1 MIKETITIEA
11 QVGKAV
17 KGVED
22 LTKQIEDLQKQ
33 QKEQGDAAIK
43 QAKQQEEATN
53 KAAKATKVLGKGVK
67 GIGLAMK
74 AAGIGIVMK
83 LFEKLSEALMKNQ
96 EVADAVETAFNAV
109 AIIFKQITDVL
120 IDVFKSTSES
130 TGGFDAL
137 QKVLGGALMLSI
149 NLVVGAIQAMA
160 LGVKKAQLAWENSF
174 LGGKDTETIK
184 RLEGDIEDLETKL
197 TETGENIQQA
207 GKDIASNFVEAVT
220 EVGTLATNVAEATA
234 ETIKNINLDTVI
246 EDAKKV
252 TALKKNYEL
261 LALEQQRLVEQYDLA
276 AETQRQIRDDE
287 SKSIEDRIVANQKL
301 GEVLD
306 KQVKAEK
313 DAIQSQLDAL
323 DERAKIEG
331 ETNEIINERFSLNT
345 EMIAI
350 DAKVAGFRS
359 EQLTNENALLKEQT
373 EMTNQ
378 LAESKNQIAAEGKR
392 IAAESIEN
400 EVERL
405 NALKA
410 INDEENRLELE
421 RLQNIADN
429 AKAGTQAKTDADI
442 AYAQKSAEVARDKA
456 KTDKEIDDAEVAAK
470 RDKNMKI
477 AQGLQDLSSILGE
490 ETAAGKAAAI
500 AATTI
505 STYQSA
511 TDSYKSLAGIPIIG
525 PVLGAAA
532 AGAAIVSGIAQVK
545 KITAVKTPK
554 GKGAAATGASAATG
568 QPAAPP
574 QPPRFNIVG
583 SSDAN
588 QLAGVIGEQDKKP
601 IKAFVVSKDVT
612 TKQSLER
619 DIVKTASL

>member
-33 QKEQGDAAIK
+33 QKEQGDASIK
-43 QAKQQEEATN
+43 QAKQQESATN
-53 KAAKATKVLGKGVK
+53 KATKATKALGKGVK

-74 AAGIGIVMK
+74 AAGIGIIMK

-109 AIIFKQITDVL
+109 SIIFKQITDVL

-149 NLVVGAIQAMA
+149 NLVVGAIQVMS

-174 LGGKDTETIK
+174 LGGKDPETIK

-197 TETGENIQQA
+197 IETGENIKQA
-207 GKDIASNFVEAVT
+207 GTDIATNFVEAVT
-220 EVGTLATNVAEATA
+220 EVGTLATNVAQATA
-234 ETIKNINLDTVI
+234 DTIKNINLDTVL
-246 EDAKKV
+246 EDSKKL
-252 TALKKNYEL
+252 TALKKNFEL

-287 SKSIEDRIVANQKL
+287 SKSIEDRIAANEKL
-301 GEVLD
+301 NQVLND
-306 KQVKAEK
+306 QSVAEK
-313 DAIQSQLDAL
+313 AAIQAQLDAL
-323 DERAKIEG
+323 ELRAKIEG
-331 ETNEIINERFSLNT
+331 DTNEIVNERFSLNT

-359 EQLTNENALLKEQT
+359 EQLTNENSLLKEQT
-373 EMTNQ
+373 EMVQQ
-378 LAESKNQIAAEGKR
+378 LGESKNEIAAETKR
-392 IAAESIEN
+392 IAAEEIEN
-400 EVERL
+400 LVLR
-405 NALKA
+405 LKA
-410 INDEENRLELE
+410 LQEINDEENRLELE
-421 RLQNIADN
+421 RLKNVADN
-429 AKAGTQAKTDADI
+429 AKAGTQAKVDADI
-442 AYAQKSAEVARDKA
+442 AYAEKSAEVAKDKA
-456 KTDKEIDDAEVAAK
+456 KTDKEIAKAEKDA
-470 RDKNMKI
+470 RDEKTKLI
-477 AQGLQDLSSILGE
+477 GEGLQNLSTILGE

-511 TDSYKSLAGIPIIG
+511 QKSYDSLASIPVIGVPLGI
-525 PVLGAAA
+525 AA

-545 KITAVKTPK
+545 KITAVKTPA
-554 GKGAAATGASAATG
+554 GKGAAATGATG

-574 QPPRFNIVG
+574 QPPRFNLVG

-612 TKQSLER
+612 TKQSLDR

>member
-53 KAAKATKVLGKGVK
+53 KAAKATQVLGKGVK

-149 NLVVGAIQAMA
+149 NLVVGAIQGMA

-174 LGGKDTETIK
+174 LGGKDPETIK

-197 TETGENIQQA
+197 TETGENIKQA
-207 GKDIASNFVEAVT
+207 GTDIATNFVEAVT
-220 EVGTLATNVAEATA
+220 EVGTLATNVAQATA
-234 ETIKNINLDTVI
+234 DTIKNINLDTVL
-246 EDAKKV
+246 EDSKKL
-252 TALKKNYEL
+252 TALKKNFEL
-261 LALEQQRLVEQYDLA
+261 LALEQQRLVEKYDLA

-287 SKSIEDRIVANQKL
+287 SKSIEDRIAANKQL
-301 GEVLD
+301 GEVL
-306 KQVKAEK
+306 KQQSDAEK
-313 DAIQSQLDAL
+313 TAIQAQLDAL
-323 DERAKIEG
+323 NERAKIEG
-331 ETNEIINERFSLNT
+331 ETNEIINERFALNT
-345 EMIAI
+345 EIIAI

-359 EQLTNENALLKEQT
+359 EQLTNENSLLKEQND
-373 EMTNQ
+373 MVQQ
-378 LAESKNQIAAEGKR
+378 LAESKNQIAAESKR
-392 IAAESIEN
+392 IAAEGIEN

-405 NALKA
+405 NALKE

-421 RLQNIADN
+421 RLKNAADN

-470 RDKNMKI
+470 REKNMQI
-477 AQGLQDLSSILGE
+477 AQGFQNLSTILGE

-511 TDSYKSLAGIPIIG
+511 TDSYKSMSGIPVIG
-525 PVLGAAA
+525 PALGAVA

-554 GKGAAATGASAATG
+554 GKGAAATGATG

-574 QPPRFNIVG
+574 QPPRFNLVG

>member
-53 KAAKATKVLGKGVK
+53 KAAKATQVLGKGVK

-149 NLVVGAIQAMA
+149 NLVVGAIQGMA

-174 LGGKDTETIK
+174 LGGKDPETIK

-197 TETGENIQQA
+197 TETGENIKQA
-207 GKDIASNFVEAVT
+207 GTDIATNFVEAVT
-220 EVGTLATNVAEATA
+220 EVGTLATNVAQATA
-234 ETIKNINLDTVI
+234 DTIKKINLDTVL
-246 EDAKKV
+246 EDSKKL
-252 TALKKNYEL
+252 TALKKNFEL
-261 LALEQQRLVEQYDLA
+261 LALEQQRLVEKYDLA

-287 SKSIEDRIVANQKL
+287 SKSIEGRIAANKQL
-301 GEVLD
+301 GEVL
-306 KQVKAEK
+306 KQQSDAEK
-313 DAIQSQLDAL
+313 TAIQAQLDAL
-323 DERAKIEG
+323 NERAKIEG
-331 ETNEIINERFSLNT
+331 ETNEIINERFALNT
-345 EMIAI
+345 EIIAI
-350 DAKVAGFRS
+350 DAKVAGFKS
-359 EQLTNENALLKEQT
+359 EQLTNENSLLKEQT

-378 LAESKNQIAAEGKR
+378 LAESKNQIAAESKR
-392 IAAESIEN
+392 ITAEGIEN

-405 NALKA
+405 NALRA

-421 RLQNIADN
+421 RLKNAADN

-442 AYAQKSAEVARDKA
+442 AYAQKSAEVARGKA
-456 KTDKEIDDAEVAAK
+456 ETDKEIDDAEVAAK
-470 RDKNMKI
+470 REKNLKI
-477 AQGLQDLSSILGE
+477 AQGFQNLSTILGE

-511 TDSYKSLAGIPIIG
+511 QDSYKSLAGIPVIG
-525 PVLGAAA
+525 PALGAVA

-554 GKGAAATGASAATG
+554 GKGAAATGATG

-574 QPPRFNIVG
+574 QPPRFNLVG

-619 DIVKTASL
+619 DIIKTASL

>member
-33 QKEQGDAAIK
+33 QKEQGDASIK
-43 QAKQQEEATN
+43 QAKQQESATN
-53 KAAKATKVLGKGVK
+53 KATKATKALGKGVK

-74 AAGIGIVMK
+74 AAGIGIIMK

-109 AIIFKQITDVL
+109 SIIFKQITDVL

-149 NLVVGAIQAMA
+149 NLVVGAIQVMS

-174 LGGKDTETIK
+174 LGGKDPETIK

-197 TETGENIQQA
+197 IETGENIKQA
-207 GKDIASNFVEAVT
+207 GTDIATNFVEAVT
-220 EVGTLATNVAEATA
+220 EVGTLATNVAQATA
-234 ETIKNINLDTVI
+234 DTIKNINLDTVL
-246 EDAKKV
+246 EDSKKL
-252 TALKKNYEL
+252 TALKKNFEL

-287 SKSIEDRIVANQKL
+287 SKSIEDRIAANEKL
-301 GEVLD
+301 NQVLND
-306 KQVKAEK
+306 QSVAEK
-313 DAIQSQLDAL
+313 EAIQAQLDAL
-323 DERAKIEG
+323 ELRAKIEG
-331 ETNEIINERFSLNT
+331 DTNEIVNERFSLNT

-359 EQLTNENALLKEQT
+359 EQLTNENSLLKEQT
-373 EMTNQ
+373 EMVQQ
-378 LAESKNQIAAEGKR
+378 LGESKNEIAAETKR
-392 IAAESIEN
+392 IAAEEIEN
-400 EVERL
+400 LVLR
-405 NALKA
+405 LKA
-410 INDEENRLELE
+410 LQEINDEENRLELE
-421 RLQNIADN
+421 RLKNVADN
-429 AKAGTQAKTDADI
+429 AKAGTQAKVDADI
-442 AYAQKSAEVARDKA
+442 AYAEKSAEVAKDKA
-456 KTDKEIDDAEVAAK
+456 KTDKEIAQAEKDA
-470 RDKNMKI
+470 RDEKTRLI
-477 AQGLQDLSSILGE
+477 GEGLQNLSTILGE

-511 TDSYKSLAGIPIIG
+511 QKSYDSLASIPVIGVPLGI
-525 PVLGAAA
+525 AA

-545 KITAVKTPK
+545 KITAVKTPA
-554 GKGAAATGASAATG
+554 GKGAAATGATG

-574 QPPRFNIVG
+574 QPPRFNLVG

-612 TKQSLER
+612 TKQSLDR

>member
-53 KAAKATKVLGKGVK
+53 KAAKATQVLGKGVK

-149 NLVVGAIQAMA
+149 NLVVGAIQGMA

-174 LGGKDTETIK
+174 LGGKDPETIK

-197 TETGENIQQA
+197 TETGENIKQA
-207 GKDIASNFVEAVT
+207 GTDIATNFVEAVT
-220 EVGTLATNVAEATA
+220 EVGTLATNVAQATA
-234 ETIKNINLDTVI
+234 DTIKKINLDTVL
-246 EDAKKV
+246 EDSKKL
-252 TALKKNYEL
+252 TALKKNFEL
-261 LALEQQRLVEQYDLA
+261 LALEQQRLVEKYDLA

-287 SKSIEDRIVANQKL
+287 SKSIEDRIAANKQL
-301 GEVLD
+301 GEVL
-306 KQVKAEK
+306 KQQSDAEK
-313 DAIQSQLDAL
+313 TAIQAQLDAL
-323 DERAKIEG
+323 NERAKIEG
-331 ETNEIINERFSLNT
+331 ETNEIINERFALNT
-345 EMIAI
+345 EIIAI
-350 DAKVAGFRS
+350 DAKVAGFKS
-359 EQLTNENALLKEQT
+359 EQLTNENSLLKEQT

-378 LAESKNQIAAEGKR
+378 LAESKNQIAAESKR
-392 IAAESIEN
+392 ITAEGIEN

-405 NALKA
+405 NALRA

-421 RLQNIADN
+421 RLKNAADN

-442 AYAQKSAEVARDKA
+442 AYAQKSAEVARGKA
-456 KTDKEIDDAEVAAK
+456 ETDKEIDDAEVAAK
-470 RDKNMKI
+470 REKNLKI
-477 AQGLQDLSSILGE
+477 AQGFQNLSTILGE

-511 TDSYKSLAGIPIIG
+511 QDSYKSLAGIPVIG
-525 PVLGAAA
+525 PALGAVA

-554 GKGAAATGASAATG
+554 GKGAAATGATG

-574 QPPRFNIVG
+574 QPPRFNLVG

-619 DIVKTASL
+619 DIIKTASL

>member
-1 MIKETITIEA
+1 
-11 QVGKAV
+11 
-17 KGVED
+17 
-22 LTKQIEDLQKQ
+22 
-33 QKEQGDAAIK
+33 
-43 QAKQQEEATN
+43 
-53 KAAKATKVLGKGVK
+53 
-67 GIGLAMK
+67 MK

-149 NLVVGAIQAMA
+149 NLVVGAIQGMA

-174 LGGKDTETIK
+174 LGGKDPETIK

-197 TETGENIQQA
+197 TETGENIKKA
-207 GKDIASNFVEAVT
+207 GTDIATNFVEAVT

-234 ETIKNINLDTVI
+234 DTIKKINLDTVL
-246 EDAKKV
+246 EDSKKL
-252 TALKKNYEL
+252 TALKKNFEL
-261 LALEQQRLVEQYDLA
+261 LALEQQRLVEKYDLA

-287 SKSIEDRIVANQKL
+287 SKSIEDRIAANKQL
-301 GEVLD
+301 GEVL
-306 KQVKAEK
+306 KQQSDAEK
-313 DAIQSQLDAL
+313 TAIQAQLDAL
-323 DERAKIEG
+323 NERAKIEG
-331 ETNEIINERFSLNT
+331 ETNEIINERFALNT
-345 EMIAI
+345 EIIAI
-350 DAKVAGFRS
+350 DAKVAGFKS
-359 EQLTNENALLKEQT
+359 EQLTNENSLIKEQI
-373 EMTNQ
+373 EMTQQ
-378 LAESKNQIAAEGKR
+378 LAESKNQIAAESKR
-392 IAAESIEN
+392 ITAEGIEN

-410 INDEENRLELE
+410 INNEENRIELE
-421 RLQNIADN
+421 RLKNAADN

-442 AYAQKSAEVARDKA
+442 AYAQKSAEVARGKA
-456 KTDKEIDDAEVAAK
+456 ETDKEIDDAEVAAK
-470 RDKNMKI
+470 RDKNLKI
-477 AQGLQDLSSILGE
+477 AQGFQNLSTILGE

-511 TDSYKSLAGIPIIG
+511 QDSYKSLAGIPVIG
-525 PVLGAAA
+525 PALGAVA

-554 GKGAAATGASAATG
+554 GKGAAATGAAG

-574 QPPRFNIVG
+574 QPPRFNLVG

>member
-53 KAAKATKVLGKGVK
+53 KAAKATQVLGKGVK

-149 NLVVGAIQAMA
+149 NLVVGAIQGMA

-174 LGGKDTETIK
+174 LGGKDPETIK

-197 TETGENIQQA
+197 TETGENIKQA
-207 GKDIASNFVEAVT
+207 GTDIATNFVEAVT
-220 EVGTLATNVAEATA
+220 EVGTLATNVAQATA
-234 ETIKNINLDTVI
+234 DTIKKINLDTVL
-246 EDAKKV
+246 EDSKKL
-252 TALKKNYEL
+252 TALKKNFEL
-261 LALEQQRLVEQYDLA
+261 LALEQQRLVEKYDLA

-287 SKSIEDRIVANQKL
+287 SKSIEGRIAANKQL
-301 GEVLD
+301 GEVL
-306 KQVKAEK
+306 KQQSDAEK
-313 DAIQSQLDAL
+313 TAIQAQLDAL
-323 DERAKIEG
+323 NERAKIEG
-331 ETNEIINERFSLNT
+331 ETNEIINERFALNT
-345 EMIAI
+345 EIIAI
-350 DAKVAGFRS
+350 DAKVAGFKS
-359 EQLTNENALLKEQT
+359 EQLTNENSLLKEQT

-378 LAESKNQIAAEGKR
+378 LAESKNQIAAESKR
-392 IAAESIEN
+392 ITAEGIEN

-421 RLQNIADN
+421 RLKNAADN

-442 AYAQKSAEVARDKA
+442 AYAQKSAEVARGKA
-456 KTDKEIDDAEVAAK
+456 ETDKEIDDAEVAAK
-470 RDKNMKI
+470 REKNLKI
-477 AQGLQDLSSILGE
+477 AQGFQNLSTILGE

-511 TDSYKSLAGIPIIG
+511 QDSYKSLAGIPVIG
-525 PVLGAAA
+525 PALGAVA

-554 GKGAAATGASAATG
+554 GKGAAATGATG

-574 QPPRFNIVG
+574 QPPRFNLVG

-619 DIVKTASL
+619 DIIKTASL

>member
-33 QKEQGDAAIK
+33 QKEQGDASIK
-43 QAKQQEEATN
+43 QAKQQESATN
-53 KAAKATKVLGKGVK
+53 KATKATKALGKGVK

-74 AAGIGIVMK
+74 AAGIGIIMK

-109 AIIFKQITDVL
+109 SIIFKQITDVL

-149 NLVVGAIQAMA
+149 NLVVGAIQVMS

-174 LGGKDTETIK
+174 LGGKDPETIK

-197 TETGENIQQA
+197 IETGENIKQA
-207 GKDIASNFVEAVT
+207 GTDIATNFVEAVT
-220 EVGTLATNVAEATA
+220 EVGTLATNVAQATA
-234 ETIKNINLDTVI
+234 DTIKNINLDTVL
-246 EDAKKV
+246 EDSKKL
-252 TALKKNYEL
+252 TALKKNFAL

-287 SKSIEDRIVANQKL
+287 SKSIEDRIAANEKL
-301 GEVLD
+301 NQVLND
-306 KQVKAEK
+306 QSVAEK
-313 DAIQSQLDAL
+313 AAIQAQLEAL
-323 DERAKIEG
+323 ELRAKIEG
-331 ETNEIINERFSLNT
+331 DTNEIVNERFSLNT

-359 EQLTNENALLKEQT
+359 EQLTNENSLLKEQT
-373 EMTNQ
+373 EMVQQ
-378 LAESKNQIAAEGKR
+378 LGESKNEIAAETKR
-392 IAAESIEN
+392 IAAEEIEN
-400 EVERL
+400 LVLR
-405 NALKA
+405 LKA
-410 INDEENRLELE
+410 LQEINDEENRLELE
-421 RLQNIADN
+421 RLKNVADN
-429 AKAGTQAKTDADI
+429 AKAGTQAKVDADI
-442 AYAQKSAEVARDKA
+442 AYAEKSAEVAKEKVATDKA
-456 KTDKEIDDAEVAAK
+456 IDEAEKNARDEKTRLIGE
-470 RDKNMKI
+470 
-477 AQGLQDLSSILGE
+477 GLQNLSAILGE

-511 TDSYKSLAGIPIIG
+511 QTSYASLASIPVIGVPLGI
-525 PVLGAAA
+525 AA

-545 KITAVKTPK
+545 KITAVKTPA
-554 GKGAAATGASAATG
+554 GKGAAATGATG

-574 QPPRFNIVG
+574 QPPRFNLVG

-612 TKQSLER
+612 TKQSLDR

>member
-1 MIKETITIEA
+1 
-11 QVGKAV
+11 
-17 KGVED
+17 
-22 LTKQIEDLQKQ
+22 
-33 QKEQGDAAIK
+33 
-43 QAKQQEEATN
+43 
-53 KAAKATKVLGKGVK
+53 
-67 GIGLAMK
+67 MK
-74 AAGIGIVMK
+74 AAGIGIIMK

-109 AIIFKQITDVL
+109 SIIFKQITDVL

-149 NLVVGAIQAMA
+149 NLVVGAIQVMA

-174 LGGKDTETIK
+174 LGGKDPETIK

-197 TETGENIQQA
+197 IETGENIKQA
-207 GKDIASNFVEAVT
+207 GTDIATNFVEAVT
-220 EVGTLATNVAEATA
+220 EVGTLATNVAQATA
-234 ETIKNINLDTVI
+234 DTIKNINLDTVL
-246 EDAKKV
+246 EDSKKL
-252 TALKKNYEL
+252 TALKKNFEL

-287 SKSIEDRIVANQKL
+287 SKSIEDRIAANEKL
-301 GEVLD
+301 NQVLND
-306 KQVKAEK
+306 QSVAEK
-313 DAIQSQLDAL
+313 AAIQAQLDAL
-323 DERAKIEG
+323 ELRAKIEG
-331 ETNEIINERFSLNT
+331 DTNEIVNERFSLNT

-359 EQLTNENALLKEQT
+359 EQLTNENSLLKEQT
-373 EMTNQ
+373 EMVQQ
-378 LAESKNQIAAEGKR
+378 LGESKNEIAAEGKR
-392 IAAESIEN
+392 IAAEAIEN
-400 EVERL
+400 EVLRL
-405 NALKA
+405 NALKE

-421 RLQNIADN
+421 RLKNAADN
-429 AKAGTQAKTDADI
+429 AKVGTQAKTDADI
-442 AYAQKSAEVARDKA
+442 AYAKKSAEVARDKA

-470 RDKNMKI
+470 RKKNQDI
-477 AQGLQDLSSILGE
+477 AKGFQNLSTILGE

-511 TDSYKSLAGIPIIG
+511 TDSYKSMSGIPVIG
-525 PVLGAAA
+525 PALGAVA

-554 GKGAAATGASAATG
+554 GKGAAATGATG

-574 QPPRFNIVG
+574 QPPRFNLVG

>member
-33 QKEQGDAAIK
+33 QKEQGDASIK
-43 QAKQQEEATN
+43 QAKQQESATN
-53 KAAKATKVLGKGVK
+53 KATKATKALGKGVK

-109 AIIFKQITDVL
+109 SIIFKQITDVL

-149 NLVVGAIQAMA
+149 NLVVGAIQVMS

-174 LGGKDTETIK
+174 LGGKDPETIK

-197 TETGENIQQA
+197 IETGENIKQA
-207 GKDIASNFVEAVT
+207 GTDIATNFVEAVT
-220 EVGTLATNVAEATA
+220 EVGTLATNVAQATA
-234 ETIKNINLDTVI
+234 DTIKNINLDTVL
-246 EDAKKV
+246 EDSKKL
-252 TALKKNYEL
+252 TALKKNFEL

-287 SKSIEDRIVANQKL
+287 SKSIEDRIAANEKL
-301 GEVLD
+301 NQVLND
-306 KQVKAEK
+306 QSVAEK
-313 DAIQSQLDAL
+313 AAIQAQLDAL
-323 DERAKIEG
+323 ELRAKIEG
-331 ETNEIINERFSLNT
+331 DTNEIVNERFSLNT

-359 EQLTNENALLKEQT
+359 EQLTNENSLLKEQT
-373 EMTNQ
+373 EMVQQ
-378 LAESKNQIAAEGKR
+378 LGESKNEIAAETKR
-392 IAAESIEN
+392 IAAEEIEN
-400 EVERL
+400 LVLR
-405 NALKA
+405 LKA
-410 INDEENRLELE
+410 LQEINDEENRLELE
-421 RLQNIADN
+421 RLKNVADN
-429 AKAGTQAKTDADI
+429 AKAGTQAKVDADI
-442 AYAQKSAEVARDKA
+442 AYAEKSAEVAKDKA
-456 KTDKEIDDAEVAAK
+456 KTDKEIAQAEKDA
-470 RDKNMKI
+470 RDEKTRLI
-477 AQGLQDLSSILGE
+477 GEGLQNLSTILGE

-511 TDSYKSLAGIPIIG
+511 QKSYDSLASIPVIGVPLGI
-525 PVLGAAA
+525 AA

-545 KITAVKTPK
+545 KITAVKTPA
-554 GKGAAATGASAATG
+554 GKGAAATGATG

-574 QPPRFNIVG
+574 QPPRFNLVG

-612 TKQSLER
+612 TKQSLDR

>member
-1 MIKETITIEA
+1 
-11 QVGKAV
+11 
-17 KGVED
+17 
-22 LTKQIEDLQKQ
+22 
-33 QKEQGDAAIK
+33 
-43 QAKQQEEATN
+43 
-53 KAAKATKVLGKGVK
+53 
-67 GIGLAMK
+67 
-74 AAGIGIVMK
+74 
-83 LFEKLSEALMKNQ
+83 
-96 EVADAVETAFNAV
+96 
-109 AIIFKQITDVL
+109 
-120 IDVFKSTSES
+120 
-130 TGGFDAL
+130 
-137 QKVLGGALMLSI
+137 MLSI
-149 NLVVGAIQAMA
+149 NLVVGAIQGMA

-174 LGGKDTETIK
+174 LGGKDPETIK

-197 TETGENIQQA
+197 TETGENIKQA
-207 GKDIASNFVEAVT
+207 GSDIATNFVEAVT
-220 EVGTLATNVAEATA
+220 EVGTLATNVAQATA
-234 ETIKNINLDTVI
+234 DTIKNINLDTVL
-246 EDAKKV
+246 EDAKKL
-252 TALKKNYEL
+252 TALKKNFAL

-287 SKSIEDRIVANQKL
+287 SKSIEDRIAANEKL
-301 GEVLD
+301 NQVLKD
-306 KQVKAEK
+306 QSDAEK
-313 DAIQSQLDAL
+313 AAIQAQLDAL
-323 DERAKIEG
+323 EDRAKIEG
-331 ETNEIINERFSLNT
+331 ETNEIINERFALNT

-350 DAKVAGFRS
+350 DAKVSGFRS

-378 LAESKNQIAAEGKR
+378 LAESKNQIAAESAR
-392 IAAESIEN
+392 ITAEGIEN

-405 NALKA
+405 NALKE

-421 RLQNIADN
+421 RLKNAADN
-429 AKAGTQAKTDADI
+429 AKVGTQAKTDADI

-477 AQGLQDLSSILGE
+477 AQGFSDLSTILGE

-511 TDSYKSLAGIPIIG
+511 QDSYKSLSGIPVIG

-554 GKGAAATGASAATG
+554 GKGAAATGATG

-574 QPPRFNIVG
+574 QPPRFNLVG

-601 IKAFVVSKDVT
+601 VKAYVVSKDVT

>member
-149 NLVVGAIQAMA
+149 NLVVGAIQGMA

-174 LGGKDTETIK
+174 LGGKDPETIK

-197 TETGENIQQA
+197 IETGENIKQA
-207 GKDIASNFVEAVT
+207 GTDIATNFVEAVT

-234 ETIKNINLDTVI
+234 NTIKKINLDTVL
-246 EDAKKV
+246 EDAKKL
-252 TALKKNYEL
+252 TALKKNFEL

-287 SKSIEDRIVANQKL
+287 SKSIEDRIAANIKL

-306 KQVKAEK
+306 KQVKAEN
-313 DAIQSQLDAL
+313 DAIQAQLDAL
-323 DERAKIEG
+323 DERAKLEG
-331 ETNEIINERFSLNT
+331 ETNEIINERFALNT

-359 EQLTNENALLKEQT
+359 EQLTNENSLLKEQT
-373 EMTNQ
+373 EMTQQ
-378 LAESKNQIAAEGKR
+378 LAESKNQIAAESAR
-392 IAAESIEN
+392 ITAEGIEN

-405 NALKA
+405 NALKE

-421 RLQNIADN
+421 RLKNAADN
-429 AKAGTQAKTDADI
+429 AKEGTQAKTDADI
-442 AYAQKSAEVARDKA
+442 AYAQKSADVARDKA

-477 AQGLQDLSSILGE
+477 AQGFSDLSTILGE

-511 TDSYKSLAGIPIIG
+511 QDSYKSLSGIPVIG

-554 GKGAAATGASAATG
+554 GKGAAATGATG

-574 QPPRFNIVG
+574 QPPRFNLVG

-612 TKQSLER
+612 TKQSLDR

>member
-22 LTKQIEDLQKQ
+22 LTKKIEDLQKQ
-33 QKEQGDAAIK
+33 QKDQGDAAIK

-53 KAAKATKVLGKGVK
+53 KAAKATQVLGKGVK

-149 NLVVGAIQAMA
+149 NLVVGAIQGMA

-174 LGGKDTETIK
+174 LGGKDPETIK

-197 TETGENIQQA
+197 TETGENIKQA
-207 GKDIASNFVEAVT
+207 GTDIATNFVEAVT

-234 ETIKNINLDTVI
+234 DTIKKINLDTVL
-246 EDAKKV
+246 EDAKKL
-252 TALKKNYEL
+252 TALKKNFEL

-287 SKSIEDRIVANQKL
+287 SKSIEDRIAANIKL

-306 KQVKAEK
+306 KQVKAEN
-313 DAIQSQLDAL
+313 DAIQAQLDAL
-323 DERAKIEG
+323 DERAKLEG
-331 ETNEIINERFSLNT
+331 ETNEIINERFALNT

-392 IAAESIEN
+392 ITAEGIEN

-405 NALKA
+405 NALKE

-421 RLQNIADN
+421 RLKNAADN
-429 AKAGTQAKTDADI
+429 AKEGTQAKTDADI

-477 AQGLQDLSSILGE
+477 AQGFSDLSTILGE

-511 TDSYKSLAGIPIIG
+511 QDSYKSLSGIPVIG

-554 GKGAAATGASAATG
+554 GKGAAATGATG

-574 QPPRFNIVG
+574 QPPRFNLVG

-601 IKAFVVSKDVT
+601 VKAYVVSKDVT
-612 TKQSLER
+612 TKQSLDR

>member
-53 KAAKATKVLGKGVK
+53 KAAKATQVLGKGVK

-149 NLVVGAIQAMA
+149 NLVVGAIQGMA

-174 LGGKDTETIK
+174 LGGKDPETIK

-197 TETGENIQQA
+197 TETGENIKKA
-207 GKDIASNFVEAVT
+207 GTDIATNFVEAVT

-234 ETIKNINLDTVI
+234 DTIKKINLDTVL
-246 EDAKKV
+246 EDSKKL
-252 TALKKNYEL
+252 TALKKNFEL
-261 LALEQQRLVEQYDLA
+261 LALEQQRLVEKYDLA

-287 SKSIEDRIVANQKL
+287 SKSIEDRIAANQKL
-301 GEVLD
+301 GEVL
-306 KQVKAEK
+306 KQQSDAEK
-313 DAIQSQLDAL
+313 TAIQAQLDAL
-323 DERAKIEG
+323 NERAKIEG
-331 ETNEIINERFSLNT
+331 ETNEIINERFALNT
-345 EMIAI
+345 EIIAI
-350 DAKVAGFRS
+350 DAKVAGFKS
-359 EQLTNENALLKEQT
+359 EQLTNENSLIKEQI
-373 EMTNQ
+373 EMTQQ
-378 LAESKNQIAAEGKR
+378 LAESKNQIAAESKR
-392 IAAESIEN
+392 ITAEGIEN

-410 INDEENRLELE
+410 INDEENRIELE
-421 RLQNIADN
+421 RLKNVADN

-442 AYAQKSAEVARDKA
+442 AYAQKSAEVARGKA
-456 KTDKEIDDAEVAAK
+456 ETDKEIDDAEVAAK
-470 RDKNMKI
+470 RDKNLKI
-477 AQGLQDLSSILGE
+477 AQGFQNLSTILGE

-511 TDSYKSLAGIPIIG
+511 QDSYKSLAGIPVIG
-525 PVLGAAA
+525 PALGAVA

-554 GKGAAATGASAATG
+554 GKGAAATGATG

-574 QPPRFNIVG
+574 QPPKFNIVG

>member
-33 QKEQGDAAIK
+33 QKEQGDASIK
-43 QAKQQEEATN
+43 QAKQQESATN
-53 KAAKATKVLGKGVK
+53 KATKATKALGKGVK

-74 AAGIGIVMK
+74 AAGIGIIMK

-109 AIIFKQITDVL
+109 SIIFKQITDVL

-149 NLVVGAIQAMA
+149 NLVVGAIQVMS

-174 LGGKDTETIK
+174 LGGKDPETIK

-197 TETGENIQQA
+197 IETGENIKQA
-207 GKDIASNFVEAVT
+207 GTDIATNFVEAVT
-220 EVGTLATNVAEATA
+220 EVGTLATNVAQATA
-234 ETIKNINLDTVI
+234 DTIKNINLDTVL
-246 EDAKKV
+246 EDSKKL
-252 TALKKNYEL
+252 TALKKNFEL

-287 SKSIEDRIVANQKL
+287 SKSIEDRIAANEKL
-301 GEVLD
+301 NQVLND
-306 KQVKAEK
+306 QSVAEK
-313 DAIQSQLDAL
+313 AAIQAQLDAL
-323 DERAKIEG
+323 ELRAKIEG
-331 ETNEIINERFSLNT
+331 DTNEIVNERFSLNT

-359 EQLTNENALLKEQT
+359 EQLTNENSLLKEQT
-373 EMTNQ
+373 EMVQQ
-378 LAESKNQIAAEGKR
+378 LGESKNEIAAETKR
-392 IAAESIEN
+392 IAAEEIEN
-400 EVERL
+400 LVLR
-405 NALKA
+405 LKA
-410 INDEENRLELE
+410 LQEINDEENRLELE
-421 RLQNIADN
+421 RLKNVADN
-429 AKAGTQAKTDADI
+429 AKAGTQAKVDADI
-442 AYAQKSAEVARDKA
+442 AYAEKSAEVAKDKA
-456 KTDKEIDDAEVAAK
+456 KTDKEIAQAEKDA
-470 RDKNMKI
+470 RDEKTRLI
-477 AQGLQDLSSILGE
+477 GEGLQNLSTILGE

-511 TDSYKSLAGIPIIG
+511 QKSYDSLASIPVIGVPLGI
-525 PVLGAAA
+525 AA

-545 KITAVKTPK
+545 KITAVKTPA
-554 GKGAAATGASAATG
+554 GKGAAATGATG

-574 QPPRFNIVG
+574 QPPRFNLVG

-612 TKQSLER
+612 TKQSLDR

>member
-33 QKEQGDAAIK
+33 QKEQGDASIK
-43 QAKQQEEATN
+43 QAKEQESATN
-53 KAAKATKVLGKGVK
+53 KATKATKALGKGVK

-74 AAGIGIVMK
+74 AAGIGIIMK

-149 NLVVGAIQAMA
+149 NLVVGAIQGMA

-174 LGGKDTETIK
+174 LGGKDPETIK
-184 RLEGDIEDLETKL
+184 RLEADIEDLETKL
-197 TETGENIQQA
+197 TETGENIKQA
-207 GKDIASNFVEAVT
+207 GTDIATNFVEAVT
-220 EVGTLATNVAEATA
+220 EVGTLATNVAQATA
-234 ETIKNINLDTVI
+234 DTIKNINLDTVL

-252 TALKKNYEL
+252 TALKKNFQL

-287 SKSIEDRIVANQKL
+287 SKSIEDRIAANQKL
-301 GEVLD
+301 GEILD
-306 KQVKAEK
+306 KQVDAEK
-313 DAIQSQLDAL
+313 AAIQAQLDAL
-323 DERAKIEG
+323 EDRAKIEG
-331 ETNEIINERFSLNT
+331 ETNEIVAERFALNT

-359 EQLTNENALLKEQT
+359 EQITNENSLLREQND
-373 EMTNQ
+373 MVQQ
-378 LAESKNQIAAEGKR
+378 LAESKNQIAAESAR
-392 IAAESIEN
+392 ITAEGIEN

-405 NALKA
+405 NALKE

-421 RLQNIADN
+421 RLKNVADN

-442 AYAQKSAEVARDKA
+442 AYAQKSADVARDKA

-477 AQGLQDLSSILGE
+477 AQGFSDLSTILGE

-511 TDSYKSLAGIPIIG
+511 QDSYKSLSGIPVIG

-554 GKGAAATGASAATG
+554 GKGGAAATGATG

-574 QPPRFNIVG
+574 QPPRFNLVG

-601 IKAFVVSKDVT
+601 VKAYVVSKDVT
-612 TKQSLER
+612 TKQSLDR

>member
-33 QKEQGDAAIK
+33 QKEQGDASIK
-43 QAKQQEEATN
+43 QAKQQESATN
-53 KAAKATKVLGKGVK
+53 KATKATKALGKGVK

-74 AAGIGIVMK
+74 AAGIGIIMK

-109 AIIFKQITDVL
+109 SIIFKQITDVL

-149 NLVVGAIQAMA
+149 NLVVGAIQVMS

-174 LGGKDTETIK
+174 LGGKDPETIK

-197 TETGENIQQA
+197 IETGENIKQA
-207 GKDIASNFVEAVT
+207 GTDIATNFVEAVT
-220 EVGTLATNVAEATA
+220 EVGTLATNVAQATA
-234 ETIKNINLDTVI
+234 DTIKNINLDTVL
-246 EDAKKV
+246 EDSKKL
-252 TALKKNYEL
+252 TALKKNFEL

-287 SKSIEDRIVANQKL
+287 SKSIEDRIAANEKL
-301 GEVLD
+301 NQVLND
-306 KQVKAEK
+306 QSVAEK
-313 DAIQSQLDAL
+313 AAIQAQLDAL
-323 DERAKIEG
+323 ELRAKIEG
-331 ETNEIINERFSLNT
+331 DTNEIVNERFSLNT

-359 EQLTNENALLKEQT
+359 EQLTNENSLLKEQT
-373 EMTNQ
+373 EMVQQ
-378 LAESKNQIAAEGKR
+378 LGESKNEIAAETKR
-392 IAAESIEN
+392 IAAEEIEN
-400 EVERL
+400 LVLR
-405 NALKA
+405 LKA
-410 INDEENRLELE
+410 LQEINDEENRLELE
-421 RLQNIADN
+421 RLKNVADN
-429 AKAGTQAKTDADI
+429 AKAGTQAKVDADI
-442 AYAQKSAEVARDKA
+442 AYAEKSAEVAKDKA
-456 KTDKEIDDAEVAAK
+456 KTDKEIAKAEKDA
-470 RDKNMKI
+470 RDEKTKLI
-477 AQGLQDLSSILGE
+477 GEGLQNLSTILGE

-511 TDSYKSLAGIPIIG
+511 QKSYDSLASIPVIGVPLGI
-525 PVLGAAA
+525 AA

-545 KITAVKTPK
+545 KITAVKTPA
-554 GKGAAATGASAATG
+554 GKGAGATGATG
-568 QPAAPP
+568 QPAPPP
-574 QPPRFNIVG
+574 QPPRFNLVG

-612 TKQSLER
+612 TKQSLDR

>member
-33 QKEQGDAAIK
+33 QKEQGDASIK
-43 QAKQQEEATN
+43 QAKEQESATN
-53 KAAKATKVLGKGVK
+53 KATKATKALGKGVK

-74 AAGIGIVMK
+74 AAGIGIIMK

-149 NLVVGAIQAMA
+149 NLVVGAIQGMA

-174 LGGKDTETIK
+174 LGGKDPETIK

-197 TETGENIQQA
+197 TETGENIKQA
-207 GKDIASNFVEAVT
+207 GTDIATNFVEAVT
-220 EVGTLATNVAEATA
+220 EVGTLATNVAQATA
-234 ETIKNINLDTVI
+234 DTIKNINLDTVI

-252 TALKKNYEL
+252 TALKKNFAL

-287 SKSIEDRIVANQKL
+287 SKSIEDRIAANQKL
-301 GEVLD
+301 NQVLND
-306 KQVKAEK
+306 QSVAEK
-313 DAIQSQLDAL
+313 AAIQAQLDAL
-323 DERAKIEG
+323 ELRAKIEG

-359 EQLTNENALLKEQT
+359 EQLTNENSLLREQT

-400 EVERL
+400 ELERL
-405 NALKA
+405 NALKE

-421 RLQNIADN
+421 RLKNAADN
-429 AKAGTQAKTDADI
+429 AKEGTQAKTDADI

-477 AQGLQDLSSILGE
+477 AQGFSDLSTILGE

-511 TDSYKSLAGIPIIG
+511 QDSYKSLSGIPVIG

-554 GKGAAATGASAATG
+554 GKGAAATGATG

-574 QPPRFNIVG
+574 QPPRFNLVG

-601 IKAFVVSKDVT
+601 VKAFVVSKDVT
-612 TKQSLER
+612 TKQSLDR

>member
-149 NLVVGAIQAMA
+149 NLVVGAIQGMA

-174 LGGKDTETIK
+174 LGGKDPETIK

-197 TETGENIQQA
+197 TETGENIKQA
-207 GKDIASNFVEAVT
+207 GTDIATNFVEAVT

-234 ETIKNINLDTVI
+234 NTIKKINLDTVL
-246 EDAKKV
+246 EDAKKL
-252 TALKKNYEL
+252 TALKKNFEL
-261 LALEQQRLVEQYDLA
+261 LALEQQRLVEKYDLA

-287 SKSIEDRIVANQKL
+287 SKSIEDRIAANIKL

-313 DAIQSQLDAL
+313 DAIQAQLDAL
-323 DERAKIEG
+323 DERAKLEG
-331 ETNEIINERFSLNT
+331 ETNEIINERFALNT

-392 IAAESIEN
+392 IAAEAIEN
-400 EVERL
+400 EVLRL
-405 NALKA
+405 KALQA

-421 RLQNIADN
+421 RLKNVADN
-429 AKAGTQAKTDADI
+429 AKAGTQAKVDADI

-456 KTDKEIDDAEVAAK
+456 KTDKEIAEAEQAA
-470 RDKNMKI
+470 RDEKTRLV
-477 AQGLQDLSSILGE
+477 AQGFSDLSAILGE

-511 TDSYKSLAGIPIIG
+511 QKSYDSLASIPVIGVPLGI
-525 PVLGAAA
+525 AA

-545 KITAVKTPK
+545 KITAVKTPAA
-554 GKGAAATGASAATG
+554 KGAAATGATG

-574 QPPRFNIVG
+574 QPPRFNLVG

-612 TKQSLER
+612 TKQSLDR

>member
-22 LTKQIEDLQKQ
+22 LTKQIEDLTKQ

-43 QAKQQEEATN
+43 QAKKQEGATN
-53 KAAKATKVLGKGVK
+53 KAAKATKALGKGVK

-149 NLVVGAIQAMA
+149 NLVVGAIQGMA

-174 LGGKDTETIK
+174 LGGKDPETIK

-234 ETIKNINLDTVI
+234 NTIKKINLDTVV
-246 EDAKKV
+246 EDAKKL
-252 TALKKNYEL
+252 TALKKNFEL

-287 SKSIEDRIVANQKL
+287 SKSIEDRIAANQKL
-301 GEVLD
+301 GEVL
-306 KQVKAEK
+306 KQQSDAEK
-313 DAIQSQLDAL
+313 NAIQSQLDAL
-323 DERAKIEG
+323 DERAKLEG
-331 ETNEIINERFSLNT
+331 ETNEIITERFALNT

-359 EQLTNENALLKEQT
+359 EQLTNENALIKEQT

-392 IAAESIEN
+392 IAAESIQN

-429 AKAGTQAKTDADI
+429 AKVGTQAKTDADI

-477 AQGLQDLSSILGE
+477 AQGFQNLSTILGE

-511 TDSYKSLAGIPIIG
+511 TDSYKSMSGIPVIG
-525 PVLGAAA
+525 PALGAVA

-554 GKGAAATGASAATG
+554 GKGAPPSGATG
-568 QPAAPP
+568 QPAVPP
-574 QPPRFNIVG
+574 QPPKFNIVG

>member
-149 NLVVGAIQAMA
+149 NLVVGAIQGMA

-174 LGGKDTETIK
+174 LGGKDPETIK
-184 RLEGDIEDLETKL
+184 RLEADIDDLETKL
-197 TETGENIQQA
+197 TETGENIKQA
-207 GKDIASNFVEAVT
+207 GTDIATNFVEAVT
-220 EVGTLATNVAEATA
+220 EVGTLATNVAQATA
-234 ETIKNINLDTVI
+234 DTIKNINLDTVI

-252 TALKKNYEL
+252 TALKKNFAL

-287 SKSIEDRIVANQKL
+287 SKSIEDRIAANQKL
-301 GEVLD
+301 NQVLND
-306 KQVKAEK
+306 QSVAEK
-313 DAIQSQLDAL
+313 AAIQAQLDAL
-323 DERAKIEG
+323 ELRAKIEG

-359 EQLTNENALLKEQT
+359 EQLTNENSLLREQT

-400 EVERL
+400 ELERL
-405 NALKA
+405 NALKE

-421 RLQNIADN
+421 RLKNAADN
-429 AKAGTQAKTDADI
+429 AKEGTQAKTDADI

-477 AQGLQDLSSILGE
+477 AQGFSDLSTILGE

-511 TDSYKSLAGIPIIG
+511 QDSYKSLSGIPVIG

-554 GKGAAATGASAATG
+554 GKGAAATGATG

-574 QPPRFNIVG
+574 QPPRFNLVG

-601 IKAFVVSKDVT
+601 VKAFVVSKDVT
-612 TKQSLER
+612 TKQSLDR